1 MGKVYNSIQDALKV
15 LQVNHFQIDDGNFSL
30 INKVQP
36 GQLPLHISNIHFH
49 IDNLQVDTARLT
61 GKEKLLF
68 SDNVVLRSNDQDI
81 VFPDG
86 RHRLSFSSFRINLR
100 NKLVEF
106 DSCTIAATRTDSSAS
121 SFRVFFDTLKLTNID
136 FDTLYRSEVIKA
148 DSVYCLNPN
157 FNLEVDAGKKKGP
170 KRPIPKLE
178 KIVQQLTGN
187 LLLGFVVVQNA
198 DFDIKTIKDGKP
210 TSFAFSKN
218 NFEMQGLSVDQGSV
232 KPVTVKS
239 FTMAI
244 RNYANF
250 IKDSSY
256 SVKFDSV
263 RLRDD
268 RIILSSFLFNKLDNG
283 KILNSFSVPEFR
295 LEGLSW
301 DDLVFERKL
310 KARSATMIRP
320 HINYTADPNKKQEK
334 QTIFHSLGAVNEF
347 MDLEQL
353 EIVEGTID

>member
-61 GKEKLLF
+61 GQEKLLF

-100 NKLVEF
+100 NKIVEF

-121 SFRVFFDTLKLTNID
+121 SFRVFFDTLKLTHID

-170 KRPIPKLE
+170 KKPIPKLE
-178 KIVQQLTGN
+178 KIV
-187 LLLGFVVVQNA
+187 
-198 DFDIKTIKDGKP
+198 
-210 TSFAFSKN
+210 
-218 NFEMQGLSVDQGSV
+218 
-232 KPVTVKS
+232 
-239 FTMAI
+239 
-244 RNYANF
+244 
-250 IKDSSY
+250 
-256 SVKFDSV
+256 
-263 RLRDD
+263 
-268 RIILSSFLFNKLDNG
+268 
-283 KILNSFSVPEFR
+283 
-295 LEGLSW
+295 
-301 DDLVFERKL
+301 
-310 KARSATMIRP
+310 
-320 HINYTADPNKKQEK
+320 
-334 QTIFHSLGAVNEF
+334 
-347 MDLEQL
+347 
-353 EIVEGTID
+353 